1 MEVTIDPL
9 WAVIMVLFGIVL
21 LLAKQVYNFNKKL
34 KRLNVPVVEA
44 RVAQVVYQI
53 AQATENLNNAM
64 IQSQNIQ
71 EETNAYYQRIKYIL
85 DHSGWTAVRLQNLS
99 NAIREVGE
107 GTNDT
112 HITLEIEADNPNQ
125 NAPGESKKSESAGAE
140 YIIPKPNQTND
151 DEEEETIEDEL
162 ADIEDADPDEP
173 IYSKKDLDFAVG
185 FHRLVYFC
193 GGVGTGIIFCWFA
206 TH

>member
-9 WAVIMVLFGIVL
+9 WAVIMILFGIVL

-34 KRLNVPVVEA
+34 KRLNVPVVES

-112 HITLEIEADNPNQ
+112 HITLEIEADNPNPI
-125 NAPGESKKSESAGAE
+125 APGESKKSESLGAQE
-140 YIIPKPNQTND
+140 MESNDQKPSQTD
-151 DEEEETIEDEL
+151 DEDEL
-162 ADIEDADPDEP
+162 DEIDDADPDKP

-193 GGVGTGIIFCWFA
+193 GGVGTGILFCWFV